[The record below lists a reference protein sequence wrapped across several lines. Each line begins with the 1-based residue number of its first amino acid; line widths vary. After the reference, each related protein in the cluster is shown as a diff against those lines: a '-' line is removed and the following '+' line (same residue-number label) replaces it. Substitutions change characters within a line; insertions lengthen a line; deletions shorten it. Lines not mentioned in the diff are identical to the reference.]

1 MLPLLNKYKGNERV
15 LITLVPYLKSRKN
28 VRKKILG
35 KDFPPEAKNAPNKR
49 TGTREKGSL
58 VKQTRN
64 EIPATT
70 TVQVYAIALFERA
83 VTQSHGMNDSFLS
96 LCHTYERS
104 DHAWKLF
111 RKAFGTCH
119 ALYTVFIE
127 RIAHEQKPHFFW
139 SLGPLFSVIL
149 FFFF

>member
-1 MLPLLNKYKGNERV
+1 M
-15 LITLVPYLKSRKN
+15 
-28 VRKKILG
+28 
-35 KDFPPEAKNAPNKR
+35 
-49 TGTREKGSL
+49 
-58 VKQTRN
+58 
-64 EIPATT
+64 
-70 TVQVYAIALFERA
+70 FERA

-127 RIAHEQKPHFFW
+127 RIAHEQKPHFCW

-149 FFFF
+149 FFLLTEADIFLKASLGPLFSVILFFLLTEADIFLKASLMNGVITEYSATLLSRFRRLFQYSFP